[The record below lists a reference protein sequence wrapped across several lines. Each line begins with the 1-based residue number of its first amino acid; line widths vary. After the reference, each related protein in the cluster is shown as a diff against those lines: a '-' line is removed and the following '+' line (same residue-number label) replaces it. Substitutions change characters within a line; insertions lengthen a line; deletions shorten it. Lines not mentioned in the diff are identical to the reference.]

1 MEQAM
6 HAGRIATLH
15 DVLLG
20 LLVEQL
26 AQDLPLIDGVAVQ
39 FRYEGGETSLDV
51 QYLRDGMPVG
61 GDGV

>member
-1 MEQAM
+1 M

-51 QYLRDGMPVG
+51 QYLRGDMPIG
-61 GDGV
+61 GEGV

>member
-1 MEQAM
+1 M

-51 QYLRDGMPVG
+51 QYLRGGMPMG
-61 GDGV
+61 GEGV